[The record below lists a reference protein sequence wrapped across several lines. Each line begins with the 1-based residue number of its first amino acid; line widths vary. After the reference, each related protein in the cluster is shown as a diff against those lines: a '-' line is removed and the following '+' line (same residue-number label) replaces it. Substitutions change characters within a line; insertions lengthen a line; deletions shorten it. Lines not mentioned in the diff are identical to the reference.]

1 MGGMVSPEAKRWKE
15 AIQNSP
21 ETDVSLLLFL
31 IMVAVTGEVGVR
43 SGGCP
48 AKAEAGGSLRRKF

>member
-1 MGGMVSPEAKRWKE
+1 MVSPEAKRWKE